1 MVRSLFL
8 GFLFFVG
15 YISTSLAQEY
25 NAKFSPGLLYM
36 STNTVTQ
43 SGYMTALEFEAV
55 LNTSTSING
64 GLNFFTG
71 GGTLGM
77 FLKPELRFY
86 LTDAALRGLYIGP
99 YAGLGSKGGLLLL
112 AGGSVGY
119 QHLFSE
125 YPVSVSGG
133 ASLGMEFRGAGGLIN
148 LNFHP
153 TISVGYHF

>member
-1 MVRSLFL
+1 MRSFP
-8 GFLFFVG
+8 
-15 YISTSLAQEY
+15 
-25 NAKFSPGLLYM
+25 PGLLYM

-55 LNTSTSING
+55 LNNSTSING

-112 AGGSVGY
+112 AGECR
-119 QHLFSE
+119 LPTPFSE

-153 TISVGYHF
+153 TISVGYHFWR

>member
-1 MVRSLFL
+1 
-8 GFLFFVG
+8 
-15 YISTSLAQEY
+15 
-25 NAKFSPGLLYM
+25 M

-55 LNTSTSING
+55 LNNSTSING

-119 QHLFSE
+119 QHLLANTL
-125 YPVSVSGG
+125 VSVSGG

-153 TISVGYHF
+153 TISVGYHFWRCYSNTPRLKVTTAFIE

>member
-1 MVRSLFL
+1 MLL
-8 GFLFFVG
+8 C
-15 YISTSLAQEY
+15 
-25 NAKFSPGLLYM
+25 GLVFWPLC
-36 STNTVTQ
+36 
-43 SGYMTALEFEAV
+43 
-55 LNTSTSING
+55 
-64 GLNFFTG
+64 
-71 GGTLGM
+71 
-77 FLKPELRFY
+77 R
-86 LTDAALRGLYIGP
+86 
-99 YAGLGSKGGLLLL
+99 LGSKGGLLLL